1 MLQYSNY
8 TLEEYFMTSLFLRMR
23 LVHWVGII
31 LLLINAFVF
40 TDNLISQIIQI
51 VTAVVI
57 LVHDL
62 DEKING
68 VDVAKKIIATL
79 SDFKAGD
86 KIDIKL
92 KFSKE
97 YKEMIDLISAFT
109 EKVNEAKN
117 LTANSDA
124 LDKELQQLNISLT
137 QVENDF
143 TISEQLGVNVLKKL
157 NLINDESDK
166 NLKFSGEVLESLN
179 TVSSQ
184 ISESVSQ
191 MVILENQVI
200 QTHEGEIA
208 VSETLQSLTLN
219 AEDIKGILTIISDIS
234 DKTNLLALNAAI
246 EAARAGE
253 HGRGFAVVA
262 DEVRKLAE
270 STQKSLTEINA
281 SVNVIVQSISDAS
294 SSVEKNA
301 KYALELVGIS
311 KSLQTSLSGASQEI
325 KDTHQKSI
333 ADTENSQLIKEEA
346 QNSRKLTSEQI
357 EKMRTTEN
365 SIVEMAAKIKNI
377 DNSTKELIAKVSN
390 I

>member
-1 MLQYSNY
+1 
-8 TLEEYFMTSLFLRMR
+8 MTSLFLRMR
-23 LVHWVGII
+23 LVHWIGML

-40 TDNLISQIIQI
+40 TDNLISQIIQ
-51 VTAVVI
+51 VLTAVVI
-57 LVHDL
+57 LVHDI

-79 SDFKAGD
+79 STFKTGD
-86 KIDIKL
+86 KIDINL

-97 YKEMIDLISAFT
+97 YKEMVNLISAFT
-109 EKVNEAKN
+109 DKVSEAKN

-124 LDKELQQLNISLT
+124 LDSEIQQLNVSLV
-137 QVENDF
+137 QVEDNF
-143 TISEQLGVNVLKKL
+143 AVSEQLGKNMLVKL
-157 NLINDESDK
+157 DLINEESDK
-166 NLKFSGEVLESLN
+166 NLEFSAEVLESLN
-179 TVSSQ
+179 TVSSR

-191 MVILENQVI
+191 MATLEDQVI

-208 VSETLQSLTLN
+208 VSETLQSLTVN

-294 SSVEKNA
+294 SSVEINA
-301 KYALELVGIS
+301 KYALELVDIS
-311 KSLQTSLSGASQEI
+311 KDLQNTLTDASQEI
-325 KDTHQKSI
+325 KETHEKSI
-333 ADTENSQLIKEEA
+333 LDTENSQLIKDEA
-346 QNSRKLTSEQI
+346 LNSRELTSKQI

-365 SIVEMAAKIKNI
+365 SIAQMSVKIKNI
-377 DNSTKELIAKVSN
+377 DQSTKELIAKVSS